1 MDAIGHWV
9 AARVAI
15 DTENLILLVDLGF
28 LDKGGQF
35 SILGRK
41 TGRYHLPYL
50 GEGHTAK
57 RVSPQN
63 KEKKSRLLKHG
74 PLRRK

>member
-1 MDAIGHWV
+1 MLFHVDAIGHWV
-9 AARVAI
+9 AVRVAI

-41 TGRYHLPYL
+41 PERYHLAYL
-50 GEGHTAK
+50 GEVAY
-57 RVSPQN
+57 
-63 KEKKSRLLKHG
+63 
-74 PLRRK
+74 